1 MSEKVNKIVYVVL
14 SLLIAILFWYYV
26 NETQGNTITQTFYGI
41 PVEFVGETDT
51 LPSRGLML
59 SEGGDTTIDLV
70 LEGPRLVISGLS
82 KEDIS
87 IQVDLR
93 SISAV
98 GTYSMDYQV
107 VLPSNVSRDSVTT
120 NRASLSRIPVTV
132 SELYEKVVP
141 ISVSVVG
148 QVADGY
154 IYMSEKLIAEPSSLT
169 LSGREEDVDQVES
182 ARVVVDLDGASATLE
197 REYDYQLLDANGE
210 VVEND
215 DIRISDKRVSI
226 TAPVYLTKDLSLTV
240 KWKESA
246 GSLLDYAD
254 IKLEPQYVS
263 VAGEPASLE
272 NKLDIVL
279 GEFDLSEY
287 ISDTELTLD
296 IGIPSGCE
304 NLSGFTTATLTI
316 KFKDTVETRSFAVT
330 DISAI
335 GLADGQRFS
344 RMTSSLNV
352 VVRGPAEDLELLT
365 AEDIRIV
372 VDLTG
377 YEDGTISAPAVV
389 LVDGFDN
396 VGAVGSYSVSGR
408 ITS

>member
-1 MSEKVNKIVYVVL
+1 
-14 SLLIAILFWYYV
+14 
-26 NETQGNTITQTFYGI
+26 
-41 PVEFVGETDT
+41 
-51 LPSRGLML
+51 
-59 SEGGDTTIDLV
+59 
-70 LEGPRLVISGLS
+70 
-82 KEDIS
+82 
-87 IQVDLR
+87 
-93 SISAV
+93 
-98 GTYSMDYQV
+98 
-107 VLPSNVSRDSVTT
+107 
-120 NRASLSRIPVTV
+120 
-132 SELYEKVVP
+132 
-141 ISVSVVG
+141 
-148 QVADGY
+148 
-154 IYMSEKLIAEPSSLT
+154 
-169 LSGREEDVDQVES
+169 
-182 ARVVVDLDGASATLE
+182 VVVDLDGASATLE
-197 REYDYQLLDANGE
+197 REYDYQLLDVNGE

-226 TAPVYLTKDLSLTV
+226 TAPVYLTKNLSLTV

-254 IKLEPQYVS
+254 IKLEPEYVS

-287 ISDTELTLD
+287 ISDTTLTLD
-296 IGIPSGCE
+296 IGLPAGCE

-389 LVDGFDN
+389 LVDGFDD